1 MNKPEWKDAPD
12 WAQWLAMDANG
23 DWYWYE
29 LEPDYNG
36 EEWEHIG
43 VIRASA
49 ILEDF
54 VTDGTPLYA
63 APVSEAKPSGVVL
76 HVDDSDKEAS
86 K

>member
-43 VIRASA
+43 AVSIAFECPYPGQT
-49 ILEDF
+49 LEPHHD
-54 VTDGTPLYA
+54 A
-63 APVSEAKPSGVVL
+63 
-76 HVDDSDKEAS
+76 
-86 K
+86 